1 MLGAS
6 ASRSGRN
13 SGRYALVLFVALAG
27 IAVSGPLVRLS
38 AAPALTIAVWRVGLS
53 LVIVA
58 LMLAVTGQWRQWRRL
73 ESRALAIAAL
83 AGVSLALHFWSWNAS
98 IALTTVAASVV
109 LVNTQPI
116 VVAILSVVWLRERP
130 TRRQWLGIAIAMA
143 GALIVAAPDLAVST
157 HATGRNPLLGDI
169 LALVGA
175 VTAGIYYVIGRRLRA
190 TLDVWAYVALVY
202 GACLATL
209 VLLAFAVHAPIGG
222 QPRRE
227 IEIFVAL
234 AIGPMLLGHTTLNWA
249 LEFLPAYVVNL
260 VLLGEPVGATLIA
273 AFLPGI
279 REVPPLATFAGG
291 ILVLAGVLMAARA
304 TRPAVESS

>member
-1 MLGAS
+1 MKGL
-6 ASRSGRN
+6 N
-13 SGRYALVLFVALAG
+13 RYALVLLIALAG

-38 AAPALTIAVWRVGLS
+38 NAPAITIAVWRVGLS

-58 LMLAVTGQWRQWRRL
+58 IMLAVTGQWRQWQRL
-73 ESRALAIAAL
+73 ERRALGIAAL
-83 AGVSLALHFWSWNAS
+83 AGVALALHFWSWNAS

-116 VVAILSVVWLRERP
+116 VVAILSVVWLREPP
-130 TRRQWLGIAIAMA
+130 TRAQWLGIAIAMA
-143 GALIVAAPDLAVST
+143 GALIVALPDLAASARAGVS
-157 HATGRNPLLGDI
+157 GRNPFLGDI

-175 VTAGIYYVIGRRLRA
+175 VTAGTYYVIGRRLRA
-190 TLDVWAYVALVY
+190 TLDVWSYVALVY
-202 GACLATL
+202 GACFVTL
-209 VLLAFAVHAPIGG
+209 VALAWTVHAQIGH

-227 IEIFVAL
+227 LAIFVAL
-234 AIGPMLLGHTTLNWA
+234 AVGPMLLGHTALNWT

-279 REVPPLATFAGG
+279 REVPSVATFVGG
-291 ILVLAGVLMAARA
+291 ALVLGGVLMAARA
-304 TRPAVESS
+304 TRAVARAS

>member
-1 MLGAS
+1 VRERKA
-6 ASRSGRN
+6 RN
-13 SGRYALVLFVALAG
+13 GTTPARYALVLFVALAG
-27 IAVSGPLVRLS
+27 VAVSGPLVRLS
-38 AAPALTIAVWRVGLS
+38 TAPALTIAVWRVGLS

-73 ESRALAIAAL
+73 EGRALAVAVL
-83 AGVSLALHFWSWNAS
+83 AGVSLAFHFWSWNAS

-116 VVAILSVVWLRERP
+116 VVAILSVLWLREPP
-130 TRRQWLGIAIAMA
+130 TRKQWLGIAIAMA
-143 GALIVAAPDLAVST
+143 GALIVAAPDLAASS
-157 HATGRNPLLGDI
+157 HPAGRNPLLGDI

-175 VTAGIYYVIGRRLRA
+175 ITAGIYYVIGRRLRA
-190 TLDVWAYVALVY
+190 TLDVWSYVALVY
-202 GACLATL
+202 SACFLTL
-209 VLLAFAVHAPIGG
+209 VLLALAVRAPIGG

-227 IEIFVAL
+227 VEIFLVL
-234 AIGPMLLGHTTLNWA
+234 AIGPMLLGHTALNWA

-279 REVPPLATFAGG
+279 REVPPVATFAGG

-304 TRPAVESS
+304 TRSVVESS